1 MNSKKP
7 FNNLIP
13 RSAWN
18 LLCLKGINSLSFLR
32 PVCVLSVK
40 GLATKSQTTVFL
52 PFRCEVS
59 RRTNTFKRLGG
70 ITSVRHVWFSFSSQ
84 VQKKLHLFQGYAV
97 DLILSYNYFVLM
109 KKKTKKRK
117 AKKKERKE
125 KERNRTSS
133 SILGNAVM
141 KHQEVFEKM
150 KTDWLISS
158 LLWRKLNSWAFR
170 VICLLIVD

>member
-70 ITSVRHVWFSFSSQ
+70 IISVRQVWFSFNSQ
-84 VQKKLHLFQGYAV
+84 VQKKLHLFRGNAV

-109 KKKTKKRK
+109 KKKTKRRK
-117 AKKKERKE
+117 AKKKKERKKRKG
-125 KERNRTSS
+125 KESH
-133 SILGNAVM
+133 IL
-141 KHQEVFEKM
+141 QY
-150 KTDWLISS
+150 S
-158 LLWRKLNSWAFR
+158 R
-170 VICLLIVD
+170 